1 MVFVVGLLF
10 QVSAPYASVFVALHH
25 NLTDGTN
32 QGPDVQ
38 TVIHYT
44 YGIKDVFLTFF
55 YFLIAIVMH
64 AVIQEYLLD
73 KLNRKMHLS
82 RVKHSKFNES
92 GQLLI
97 FYVVSLIWGV
107 DIIRREG
114 FLLSISK
121 LWEGY
126 PHSEMT
132 FMFKFY
138 FIVQLSYWLHCF
150 PELYF
155 QKTKK
160 DEMSSRICYA
170 TLYLLF
176 FGAAYVLN
184 FTRIAIC
191 LSVVHYLVESIFH
204 TSRLLHFADKVKAAS
219 YGFTLWN
226 VLFVLVRLVSITLS
240 VLTFWYGLAQK
251 EGTVPVGIATGNFNT
266 QVVRLNCIVA
276 VCLLQAWMM
285 WNFVNFHLKRMR
297 ERTAARQAAQA
308 KRKTAGPP
316 RKERKPRK
324 EDSKRQQD
332 EDVSE
337 LPEVDQN
344 TKKDQRA
351 RHPAS
356 PKVKRA

>member
-1 MVFVVGLLF
+1 MGLKRRTGNKTPPIFSHEFVIQNHADIVSCVAMVFVVGLLF

-25 NLTDGTN
+25 NLTDGTF
-32 QGPDVQ
+32 QGPETP
-38 TVIHYT
+38 TVVHYT
-44 YGIKDVFLTFF
+44 YGVKDVFLTFF

-82 RVKHSKFNES
+82 KVKHSKFNES

-97 FYVVSLIWGV
+97 FYLVSLTWGI

-114 FLLSISK
+114 FLLNISR
-121 LWEGY
+121 LWEDY
-126 PHSEMT
+126 PHNEMT

-170 TLYLLF
+170 TLYFLF
-176 FGAAYVLN
+176 FAAAYVLN

-191 LSVVHYLVESIFH
+191 LSVLHYLVESVFH
-204 TSRLLHFADKVKAAS
+204 VSRLLHFADKVKAAS

-226 VLFVLVRLVSITLS
+226 ALFVFIRLVSITLT
-240 VLTFWYGLAQK
+240 VFTFWYGLAQN
-251 EGTVPVGIATGNFNT
+251 EMSVPVGISTGNFNT
-266 QVVRLNCIVA
+266 NVVRMNCIVA
-276 VCLLQAWMM
+276 MCLLQAWMM
-285 WNFVNFHLKRMR
+285 WNFVNFHLRRMR
-297 ERTAARQAAQA
+297 ERSAARQAAQA
-308 KRKTAGPP
+308 KRRVVGPA
-316 RKERKPRK
+316 RKERKPKK
-324 EDSKRQQD
+324 ED
-332 EDVSE
+332 
-337 LPEVDQN
+337 
-344 TKKDQRA
+344 
-351 RHPAS
+351 
-356 PKVKRA
+356 